1 MNAYEMEKLREHW
14 AKPGTLKAL
23 LKVLPLTPEGR
34 AESSPYKLV
43 VRMTGISYDE
53 EDFNQVYDM
62 LEEDGVI
69 ARDAIQAPP
78 AVEVVC
84 NHDGPRV
91 PCHSCQFANKNA
103 RIKAGVRYHLTK
115 SLDEY

>member
-1 MNAYEMEKLREHW
+1 MNAYEMGKLREHW
-14 AKPGTLKAL
+14 QKPGMLKAL

-34 AESSPYKLV
+34 AQSSPYKLV

-53 EDFNQVYDM
+53 ADFTQVYDM

-69 ARDAIQAPP
+69 ARDAVQAPP

-84 NHDGPRV
+84 GHNGPLV
-91 PCHSCQFANKNA
+91 PCHSCDFKNRNA
-103 RIKAGVRYHLTK
+103 RIAAGVRYHLTK
-115 SLDEY
+115 PLEEF

>member
-14 AKPGTLKAL
+14 AKPGNLQYL

-34 AESSPYKLV
+34 AESAPYKHV

-53 EDFNQVYDM
+53 ADFLQVYDM

-69 ARDAIQAPP
+69 ARDAVQAPP

-84 NHDGPRV
+84 DHDGPQV
-91 PCHSCQFANKNA
+91 PCLLCQHRNRQA

-115 SLDEY
+115 PLAEY